1 MACPGECNL
10 GVRWPFG
17 CERLAPRDVWAGAW
31 QPGLRPRS
39 KPGASRLAGVIKLV
53 FSLRRR
59 PEMSREEFQA
69 YWRDQHAPLVSRLA
83 PTLRIR
89 RYVQT
94 HARSSELAAAQSA
107 ARGSE
112 PDVYDGQ
119 AELWWDTMEDV
130 IAAAATPAGQ
140 QAAIELLE
148 DERRFID
155 LERSPLWIGE
165 EHTVIDST

>member
-1 MACPGECNL
+1 MSSLHEAAAVAGAQPGPPNSAGSATALVGAAAGGRVSL
-10 GVRWPFG
+10 GVDGDYW
-17 CERLAPRDVWAGAW
+17 CWLM
-31 QPGLRPRS
+31 
-39 KPGASRLAGVIKLV
+39 IKLV

-59 PEMSREEFQA
+59 RDLTREEFRA
-69 YWRDQHAPLVSRLA
+69 YWCDQHARLVSRHA
-83 PTLRIR
+83 DVLRIR

-94 HARSSELAAAQSA
+94 HAHASEVAVAQSA

-119 AELWWDTMEDV
+119 AELWWDSLEDV
-130 IAAAATPAGQ
+130 VAAVSTPTGQ
-140 QAAIELLE
+140 QAALELLE

-165 EHTVIDST
+165 EHLVVG